1 MNLDDEI
8 PIGWRLASVQDVRE
22 HETEAHAAIN
32 ITLWGIFALSDGEI
46 HGPGY
51 NFKINEGADEGR
63 QGGLFMKKES
73 GMPLIKMM

>member
-22 HETEAHAAIN
+22 HETEAHAAIKP
-32 ITLWGIFALSDGEI
+32 IWAIYALSDGEI
-46 HGPGY
+46 HGSGY

-63 QGGLFMKKES
+63 REGLIMKKES
-73 GMPLIKMM
+73 GMSLIKMM